1 MNERLS
7 LRLLATFI
15 GFAFSAFAQ
24 IDGAQFAA
32 DLHAKYGPPLARETF
47 TVRPGFEM
55 IVDYAANGH
64 VCKIQLPPVG
74 PSSDPGVETTQAVDD
89 FVTELIPMTMRG
101 RELRRMGEVFGLPS
115 ISIVEYENVAI
126 AESFLERRTG
136 VTVTFTKE
144 KCPEYSDLRGVR

>member
-7 LRLLATFI
+7 LRLLAIFI
-15 GFAFSAFAQ
+15 GFAISAFAQ

-55 IVDYAANGH
+55 VVDYAANGH
-64 VCKIQLPPVG
+64 VCKIQLPPFA
-74 PSSDPGVETTQAVDD
+74 PSPEPGVETTQAVDD
-89 FVTELIPMTMRG
+89 FLAELIPLTMRG
-101 RELRRMGEVFGLPS
+101 RELGRGQMNAGLTS
-115 ISIVEYENVAI
+115 VSIVEYENVTI
-126 AESFLERRTG
+126 SETFLERRTG

-144 KCPEYSDLRGVR
+144 KCTERPAQ